1 MLAKILSYIPAL
13 VGLFITSLFI
23 FLNNPSNKKNKI
35 FALLNLLASF
45 WLLFLFLADISTEPN
60 IALWLLRIALFF
72 GQLMFL
78 AFFFFAVT
86 FPFTKSGSS
95 NNLKQILIAVPMV
108 LLSLSLLT
116 PLGVKSVSVQSFG
129 VQPEQTGVIYA
140 LSDFLGIIYLICGTL
155 ILVSKMKKASLK
167 EKSQIK
173 IVLLGL
179 GFAAIVNIF
188 TGIVL
193 TSLHIETNA
202 ILLGGASLF
211 IFSLFVSYAMIK
223 HHFFDIRAV
232 VARTL
237 AYVLSIGTM
246 VLIYAL
252 FISNVSKLLFPNETI
267 ILYRQVLYLS
277 SAILLG
283 LMGPTLKKFFDKLS
297 NRFFYQDAYET
308 QNLLNDLNSSL
319 ATVID
324 IDSILKDTS
333 LLLEHYIK
341 PTFVAFFVFDKSNN
355 SPKSFFTGEL
365 QNVSKDKVFEIAKLF
380 PDRVTEVIEDPELT
394 KDILGQAINS
404 SMGLVS
410 KLSSPSDKNNTVGI
424 LVLGNKKSGSVYTK
438 QDHRAIEIIT
448 DELVIALQNAMRF
461 EEIQQFNITLQKKV
475 DDATR
480 ELKKANEKL
489 IALDQTKDDF
499 ISMASHQLRTP
510 LTSVKGYVSMV
521 MEGDVGKIT
530 KQQHKLLDQAFLS
543 SQRMVYLIADL
554 LNVSRLKT
562 GKFVIEAKPTN
573 LADLVE
579 GELSQLTETIKAK
592 KLRLTYKKPKNFPL
606 IMLDDTKTRQ
616 VVMNFVDNAI
626 YYTPENG
633 KIDVIVEE
641 KDKTIEFRVVDNGIG
656 VPKSEQH
663 NLFGKFFRA
672 GNARKA
678 RPDGTGLG
686 LFMAKKVIIAQGGT
700 LIFKS
705 EENKGSTFGFSFEK
719 TKLKPPQHVTNK

>member
-1 MLAKILSYIPAL
+1 MLIKIFSYVPAIIGLL
-13 VGLFITSLFI
+13 VIGFFVFLNNVRAIKNTLFSLLTVFMALWLISLFI
-23 FLNNPSNKKNKI
+23 GDTTTNLSVALWSLRLGFFFSSVMVYLFYLFSLVFPFKSNVRLFPQII
-35 FALLNLLASF
+35 FAVPFLIVAFTVFSSLQVKTVTIDGFVRPDVVGPLYAYSDFIAAFYILAAAGVLINKYRKSDKAQKNQIKF
-45 WLLFLFLADISTEPN
+45 VLYGVI
-60 IALWLLRIALFF
+60 IALVINVFTGSILTLLKID
-72 GQLMFL
+72 
-78 AFFFFAVT
+78 T
-86 FPFTKSGSS
+86 
-95 NNLKQILIAVPMV
+95 NLIAM
-108 LLSLSLLT
+108 
-116 PLGVKSVSVQSFG
+116 G
-129 VQPEQTGVIYA
+129 
-140 LSDFLGIIYLICGTL
+140 GISI
-155 ILVSKMKKASLK
+155 
-167 EKSQIK
+167 
-173 IVLLGL
+173 
-179 GFAAIVNIF
+179 
-188 TGIVL
+188 
-193 TSLHIETNA
+193 
-202 ILLGGASLF
+202 F
-211 IFSLFVSYAMIK
+211 IFALFVSYAIIWQG
-223 HHFFDIRAV
+223 FLDIRSV
-232 VARTL
+232 VARSV
-237 AYVLSIGTM
+237 AYVLSLGSIASVTALIIYSTSGRLESAGATEAQLRLFYVVIAV
-246 VLIYAL
+246 VLAVFYQPVK
-252 FISNVSKLLFPNETI
+252 S
-267 ILYRQVLYLS
+267 
-277 SAILLG
+277 
-283 LMGPTLKKFFDKLS
+283 FFDRITNKY
-297 NRFFYQDAYET
+297 FYQDAYEP
-308 QNLLNDLNSSL
+308 QNLLNDLNTSL
-319 ATVID
+319 VSLVEVDNI
-324 IDSILKDTS
+324 IKDTS
-333 LLLEHYIK
+333 LLVEHYLK
-341 PTFVAFFVFDKSNN
+341 PSYVIFYVHGEEAVKNVFSTAGKAVDTKAI
-355 SPKSFFTGEL
+355 EI
-365 QNVSKDKVFEIAKLF
+365 IAKKFPEKVTGVFNESSLTPDLF
-380 PDRVTEVIEDPELT
+380 KQSNENSIGMVAHLKSTVAD
-394 KDILGQAINS
+394 KGYLGSI
-404 SMGLVS
+404 
-410 KLSSPSDKNNTVGI
+410 
-424 LVLGNKKSGSVYTK
+424 VLGNKKSGSIYGK
-438 QDHRAIEIIT
+438 QDYRVMEIIA
-448 DELVIALQNAMRF
+448 DELAIAIQNALHF

-510 LTSVKGYVSMV
+510 LTAIKGYVSMV

-641 KDKTIEFRVVDNGIG
+641 KEKTVEFRVVDNGIG

-705 EENKGSTFGFSFEK
+705 EENKGSTFGFSFDK
-719 TKLKPPQHVTNK
+719 SKLKLPQHVTNK